1 MQLNMYRVRRNHEPI
16 INGRPIGTGMNP
28 LGSRMG
34 PQGTAARMGTGAR
47 GSAMG
52 VGMMTVNQFVEH

>member
-1 MQLNMYRVRRNHEPI
+1 
-16 INGRPIGTGMNP
+16 MNP